1 MEAQPLSPSAPPPL
15 YPDRYAAKPYRPDGG
30 FEVGGLLMLTG
41 AVVVIGGV
49 LGYAAHVI
57 SGYFW
62 LILAFPIGLGFLLGL
77 AATYCVAQGR
87 LRSPLIAGAVTLL
100 GAILMMT
107 LMHHFDYQAFARLR
121 AEKVPDYKEFQ
132 HLTPEDREAYLSR
145 AEQEANSGGFRNDF
159 QREQARKDAGGFL
172 DAMAIDGFGPYMA
185 YEAAQGVQIK
195 SSHGGGSDKGMELTG
210 IGAYLYWGVEVLL
223 AAGVAFALAR
233 GRALHPYSRSAGAWK
248 EARRLG
254 TLKSGTQDRAVAAI
268 NAGDLAALRECVA
281 PPTSLN
287 GGPLVLTAY
296 VPPGE
301 SPEDEHPDDVDLKL
315 EAPGE
320 KNGMKQIAMASWSR
334 EAMPAL
340 RDLFAIKP
348 AVEAGG

>member
-1 MEAQPLSPSAPPPL
+1 MPDAAPIISD

-49 LGYAAHVI
+49 LGYAAHVV

-62 LILAFPIGLGFLLGL
+62 LILAFPICLGFALGM

-100 GAILMMT
+100 GAVLMMT

-132 HLTPEDREAYLSR
+132 HLTPEDREAYLNE
-145 AEQEANSGGFRNDF
+145 AEREANPGGF
-159 QREQARKDAGGFL
+159 QRELARKDAAGFL
-172 DAMAIDGFGPYMA
+172 DAMAIDGFGSYMA

-195 SSHGGGSDKGMELTG
+195 SSHSGSSNSGTQLTG

-223 AAGVAFALAR
+223 AAGVAFAIAR

-281 PPTSLN
+281 PPTALN

-320 KNGMKQIAMASWSR
+320 KNGMKQIAMASWPR